1 MMKITLN
8 LATSRSR
15 YERYSLAWAAPA
27 ALAAF
32 VVLVFLSLSA
42 WDRFGQYRKVHRSL
56 RELQESEQVL
66 ARREMALRNE
76 LGRAEFREVSRQAQY
91 VNSLIDRKQLSLTE
105 LVEKV
110 SKLLPAGVR
119 LAGLALLPGP
129 GEPVVRFV
137 IVGNN
142 EEAAENFLGNLED
155 SPDFKNVTILSQG
168 IEEGGAGGPGATL
181 ACSAQYVGGKPR

>member
-1 MMKITLN
+1 MKITLN
-8 LATSRSR
+8 LATSRSP
-15 YERYSLAWAAPA
+15 YERYSLAWVAPV
-27 ALAAF
+27 ALVALTAL
-32 VVLVFLSLSA
+32 VVLSVSA
-42 WDRFGQYRKVHRSL
+42 WHRFGEYRRVEHSL
-56 RELQESEQVL
+56 QDLEEREAFL
-66 ARREMALRNE
+66 RGREMALKNE

-91 VNSLIDRKQLSLTE
+91 VNSLIDKKQLSLTE

-168 IEEGGAGGPGATL
+168 IEEGGAGGPGPTL